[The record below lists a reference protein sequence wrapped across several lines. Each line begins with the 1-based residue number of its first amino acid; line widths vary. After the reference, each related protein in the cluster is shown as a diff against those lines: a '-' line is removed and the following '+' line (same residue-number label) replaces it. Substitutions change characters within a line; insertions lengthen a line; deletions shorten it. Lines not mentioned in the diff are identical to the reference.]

1 MTLATAALMTPA
13 MVVSNATF
21 MDSDSVT
28 VSPCPSATMPGP
40 RGISVPSRPNMGPSL
55 AIMSVMEV
63 VRAFR
68 ASSVASRRSASAVR
82 VSLGSPRLSASS
94 SRAFFCLRS
103 RPLFS
108 ISSARPSAPAV
119 CTSRS
124 SWGTSHLCLRRSAM
138 YSTTMSPICQT
149 APAMRTSRMIRQGII
164 SAWAMVCSISL
175 KEIMYVCSFY
185 FFLFSSQLYVVLPFN
200 KERRWEG
207 RLFPSHPYGKLMTSV
222 QVISA

>member
-1 MTLATAALMTPA
+1 
-13 MVVSNATF
+13 
-21 MDSDSVT
+21 
-28 VSPCPSATMPGP
+28 
-40 RGISVPSRPNMGPSL
+40 MGPSL
-55 AIMSVMEV
+55 AIMSVMEM

-94 SRAFFCLRS
+94 SRAFFCRRS

-108 ISSARPSAPAV
+108 ISSARPSAPAA

-124 SWGTSHLCLRRSAM
+124 SWGTLHLCLRRSAM

-149 APAMRTSRMIRQGII
+149 APAIRIISIMRQGII

-175 KEIMYVCSFY
+175 KEIMCVCSYSCFSPRRWGV
-185 FFLFSSQLYVVLPFN
+185 FFPLPAPQGRVTYLLLYVFLVLPFN

-207 RLFPSHPYGKLMTSV
+207 RLFPSHPYGKLTVSV
-222 QVISA
+222 QTVSA

>member
-1 MTLATAALMTPA
+1 
-13 MVVSNATF
+13 
-21 MDSDSVT
+21 
-28 VSPCPSATMPGP
+28 
-40 RGISVPSRPNMGPSL
+40 MGPSL
-55 AIMSVMEV
+55 AIMSVTEV

-82 VSLGSPRLSASS
+82 VSFGRLRLSASS
-94 SRAFFCLRS
+94 SRAFFCRRS

-108 ISSARPSAPAV
+108 IKSARPSAPAV

-164 SAWAMVCSISL
+164 SACAMVCSISL
-175 KEIMYVCSFY
+175 KEIMGFRSYSSCFSPRRWGV
-185 FFLFSSQLYVVLPFN
+185 FFPLPAPQGRVTYLLLYVVLVLPFN

-207 RLFPSHPYGKLMTSV
+207 RLFPSHPYGKLTVSV
-222 QVISA
+222 QTVSA